1 MKEMTLDNI
10 EYSRPVSLGEY
21 VKSTVGKLTEKLASE
36 RDPEKKQQ
44 LTARINALNCYYKGG
59 EKSEE

>member
-1 MKEMTLDNI
+1 MKEMTLVNI
-10 EYSRPVSLGEY
+10 ECSSPVSLGEY
-21 VKSTVGKLTEKLASE
+21 VKSTVEKLAKKLASE

-59 EKSEE
+59 ENSEK